1 MASFE
6 TYFQLLQK
14 AFNPAIWSKG
24 ITQARDLAIVED
36 KLSADEMIFRVL
48 IPNRPVSPRVTLWP
62 EDEDWHCN
70 CGDRNDP
77 CSHIAAVAIA
87 YKAGTIRKAG
97 SINESSVTKPSAAAT
112 IQYRF
117 SKKNQRLQ
125 LERWISGPGDKT
137 ELLRQSLV
145 AYIGGLGSGRI
156 AAASVAATR
165 EDFGVDAL
173 LNDQR
178 GSELDGI
185 PALPLLKALSSCANL
200 TLDGE
205 PVSTSSTGLGCLLRV
220 SDDAQG
226 FRLQLFESQVTDEV
240 FENGFARRG
249 NILIGRIPNGLSA
262 EELKQLSPPGMLIP
276 AHEAASLVSEILPVL
291 SAKISIQNES
301 NRLPTLVTVSPRV
314 VLETT
319 AFNGNQLSILPVV
332 IYGNPAI
339 ARLESER
346 LVSLSQKEA
355 PKRDLA
361 AERVLIRRLKME
373 LHLQPDQPLLLEG
386 EAAIRFVNETRG
398 WNFSG
403 KALEAFRPTL
413 TLTANLAVNPS
424 GFEVQFSSGA
434 HQADA
439 QKVFAAWRAGTS
451 HVQLMSGDWARLPKD
466 WLERYGNE
474 ISGLLAARNAAGA
487 LPTYRRPEL
496 AELCEKLEVDCP
508 SPLVRLRSTLA
519 DFSRIPEAPL
529 PENLKADLRNYQK
542 TGFNWL
548 EFLREHQLG
557 AMLADDM
564 GLGKTLQAL
573 CTLRTA
579 EKTLIVVPRSVLGSW
594 ADQLSKFRPDLT
606 FGIFHGN
613 ARQLP
618 QNAAVVI
625 TTYAILRI
633 EQELLAAVNWDTIIL
648 DEAQTIRN
656 PESQITRA
664 AHRLQGSFRIA
675 LSGTPIENKLE
686 DLWSQFQFLN
696 PGLLGSRQFFL
707 DQFETTQP
715 EQQRSQSLLRLNR
728 TVRPFLLRRLKKEVA
743 AELPERIETVLN
755 CTLSAE
761 ERSTYESILA
771 TSREEVLKQLA
782 PAGGGNMLG
791 ILEILLRLR
800 QACCHR
806 GLVPGQEAPSSSKL
820 ELLLETLDTSLQE
833 GHRSLIFSQ
842 WTSLLDLIEPHLK
855 SRKIGFLR
863 IDGATQKREEIVKTF
878 QSEQGPPILLM
889 SLKAGGVG
897 LTLTA
902 ADHVFLLDPW
912 WNPAAEN
919 QAADRAHRIGQ
930 TRSVMIHRL
939 IAENTIEERIL
950 ELQQHKTNLADSILK
965 GGALSSALTREDL
978 LALLAP

>member
-1 MASFE
+1 
-6 TYFQLLQK
+6 
-14 AFNPAIWSKG
+14 
-24 ITQARDLAIVED
+24 
-36 KLSADEMIFRVL
+36 
-48 IPNRPVSPRVTLWP
+48 
-62 EDEDWHCN
+62 
-70 CGDRNDP
+70 
-77 CSHIAAVAIA
+77 
-87 YKAGTIRKAG
+87 
-97 SINESSVTKPSAAAT
+97 
-112 IQYRF
+112 
-117 SKKNQRLQ
+117 
-125 LERWISGPGDKT
+125 
-137 ELLRQSLV
+137 
-145 AYIGGLGSGRI
+145 
-156 AAASVAATR
+156 
-165 EDFGVDAL
+165 
-173 LNDQR
+173 
-178 GSELDGI
+178 
-185 PALPLLKALSSCANL
+185 
-200 TLDGE
+200 
-205 PVSTSSTGLGCLLRV
+205 
-220 SDDAQG
+220 
-226 FRLQLFESQVTDEV
+226 
-240 FENGFARRG
+240 
-249 NILIGRIPNGLSA
+249 
-262 EELKQLSPPGMLIP
+262 
-276 AHEAASLVSEILPVL
+276 
-291 SAKISIQNES
+291 
-301 NRLPTLVTVSPRV
+301 
-314 VLETT
+314 
-319 AFNGNQLSILPVV
+319 
-332 IYGNPAI
+332 
-339 ARLESER
+339 
-346 LVSLSQKEA
+346 
-355 PKRDLA
+355 
-361 AERVLIRRLKME
+361 
-373 LHLQPDQPLLLEG
+373 
-386 EAAIRFVNETRG
+386 
-398 WNFSG
+398 
-403 KALEAFRPTL
+403 
-413 TLTANLAVNPS
+413 
-424 GFEVQFSSGA
+424 
-434 HQADA
+434 
-439 QKVFAAWRAGTS
+439 
-451 HVQLMSGDWARLPKD
+451 
-466 WLERYGNE
+466 
-474 ISGLLAARNAAGA
+474 
-487 LPTYRRPEL
+487 
-496 AELCEKLEVDCP
+496 
-508 SPLVRLRSTLA
+508 
-519 DFSRIPEAPL
+519 
-529 PENLKADLRNYQK
+529 
-542 TGFNWL
+542 
-548 EFLREHQLG
+548 
-557 AMLADDM
+557 
-564 GLGKTLQAL
+564 
-573 CTLRTA
+573 
-579 EKTLIVVPRSVLGSW
+579 
-594 ADQLSKFRPDLT
+594 
-606 FGIFHGN
+606 IFHGN